1 MRKVYVSVSY
11 LFLYD
16 EEDLGLREGASRDE
30 LADAAADR
38 VEEILAELTTMS
50 YNDMEI
56 EVLEEMD

>member
-1 MRKVYVSVSY
+1 MRKIYVSVSY

-16 EEDLGLREGASRDE
+16 EEDLGLGEGASRDE

-50 YNDMEI
+50 YNDMEV
-56 EVLEEMD
+56 EVLGEMD

>member
-1 MRKVYVSVSY
+1 MRKVYISVSY

-16 EEDLGLREGASRDE
+16 EEDLGLGEGASRNE

-56 EVLEEMD
+56 EVLGEMD

>member
-16 EEDLGLREGASRDE
+16 EEDLGLGEDASRDE

-50 YNDMEI
+50 YNDMEV
-56 EVLEEMD
+56 EVLGEMD

>member
-16 EEDLGLREGASRDE
+16 EEDLGLGEGASCDE

-50 YNDMEI
+50 YNDMEV
-56 EVLEEMD
+56 EVLGEMD

>member
-1 MRKVYVSVSY
+1 MRKVYISVSY

-16 EEDLGLREGASRDE
+16 EEDLGLGEGASRNE

-50 YNDMEI
+50 YNDIEI
-56 EVLEEMD
+56 EVLGEMD

>member
-16 EEDLGLREGASRDE
+16 EEDLGLGEGASRDE
-30 LADAAADR
+30 LADAASDR
-38 VEEILAELTTMS
+38 VEEILAELTSMS

-56 EVLEEMD
+56 EVLGEMD

>member
-16 EEDLGLREGASRDE
+16 EEDLGLGEGASRDE
-30 LADAAADR
+30 LANAASDR
-38 VEEILAELTTMS
+38 VEEILSELTTMS

-56 EVLEEMD
+56 EVLGEMD